1 MDTVGARWIFF
12 VKKEMKLFKNFS
24 LKKISDGLAKT
35 REKITTRI
43 IESFTGSAVI
53 DDKLLEDIEEI
64 LISSD
69 IGMETSQ
76 KIISNF
82 KKKILDEKVRDLESI
97 VNTLGI
103 VVEEILTRNSS
114 LKSFTEKINAKKPFV
129 ILIVGVNGS
138 GKTTTIGKLSNM
150 LKEEGFK
157 IIIGACD
164 TFRAAAANQL
174 LEWGRRSGVEVLIN
188 DKTTDPSSVA
198 FETVSAAIKNNSD
211 IVIID
216 TAGRLH
222 TKQNLMDELTKINR
236 VIAKVIPDAPHE
248 TILAL
253 DGNTGQNAMAQA
265 TEFLKAVPINGLIV
279 TKLDGTAKGG
289 MLIQISD
296 RLQLPIYFIGVGEGI
311 DDLQEFNPGTFAHS
325 LFDSLEEKV
334 SQ

>member
-1 MDTVGARWIFF
+1 MDTAGARWISSA
-12 VKKEMKLFKNFS
+12 KEGMKLFKNFS
-24 LKKISDGLAKT
+24 LKKISEGLAKT

-53 DDKLLEDIEEI
+53 DDKLLNDIEEI

-82 KKKILDEKVRDLESI
+82 KKQMIDEKVRDLESVI
-97 VNTLGI
+97 KTLEN
-103 VVEEILTRNSS
+103 VVEEILRRNSQTQ
-114 LKSFTEKINAKKPFV
+114 SFTKKIKTKKPFV
-129 ILIVGVNGS
+129 ILIIGVNGS

-157 IIIGACD
+157 ITIGACD

-174 LEWGRRSGVEVLIN
+174 LEWGRRSGVEVLVN
-188 DKTTDPSSVA
+188 EKVADPSSVA
-198 FETVSAAIKNNSD
+198 FETISTALKNNSD
-211 IVIID
+211 VVIID

-222 TKQNLMDELTKINR
+222 TKQNLMDELTKIKR

-248 TILAL
+248 TILTL
-253 DGNTGQNAMAQA
+253 DGNTGQNAMLQA
-265 TEFLKAVPINGLIV
+265 TEFMKAVPINGLVI

-296 RLQLPIYFIGVGEGI
+296 RLQMPVYFIGVGEGI
-311 DDLQEFNPGTFAHS
+311 DDLQEFNPKTFVQS
-325 LFDSLEEKV
+325 LFETLEERV
-334 SQ
+334 I